1 MNTGSILLLI
11 ETTNLHSK
19 PFWTIWWFQLLV
31 VLIVATIAY
40 FSHRSKVNAIEHRV
54 GDLERQLL
62 ERNELLSYARQ
73 NEQSSRD
80 LAALESRNKSQLLS
94 KISHDIR
101 TPMTT
106 MMGMAALLN
115 ETQLN
120 TEQHEYTNTIL
131 DSGENLLKLI
141 NDILINDIL
150 EYSRFE
156 SGKELEQKDFDLRNT
171 VEEVLDVFSSKIAKQ
186 NIDLIY
192 NIDPSVPTQVAGDSM
207 RLHQILTNFVKNS
220 IRFTSKG
227 EIYIGVRLQ
236 ETSNDNRVKLEFEIR
251 DTGMGMAPEKVAQL
265 SKGFAEPVSALNT
278 NGITS
283 GVGLIICKNL
293 ITLMG
298 GAIQVESREHEGS
311 TFKFTIWLRTSL
323 QQVRSR
329 QIEMIGFENKR
340 VLIVD
345 DNVTVSAWLKKQV
358 EQWQLS
364 AATVNS
370 GEKALAMLVK
380 DPDFD
385 LVITDLVMPEMNGI
399 ELSKAIKNL
408 YPEIPIIL
416 LNRFEDESYRKHQ
429 TLFSSVIKKPI
440 RQYVLNEQ
448 IHVALRNKKRAS
460 EQNNKQKL
468 SVDFAKENPLRILV
482 AEDDVMNQKMV
493 TKVLNKLGYQP
504 HITSNGN
511 EVLEEVSLNT
521 YDVILMDVQM
531 PEMDGLEA
539 SKMIRLCL
547 SVQPTIIAMT
557 ANTLQGDRDAC
568 MRAGMDDYISKPVK
582 LEELV
587 NVLEKWAIH
596 SQQKNS

>member
-1 MNTGSILLLI
+1 MNTGSILFI
-11 ETTNLHSK
+11 IGETLPSS
-19 PFWTIWWFQLLV
+19 FWLTWWFQLLV
-31 VLIVATIAY
+31 LFAVAIALY
-40 FSHRSKVNAIEHRV
+40 LFHRSKVKAVEHRA
-54 GDLERQLL
+54 GDMERQLL
-62 ERNELLSYARQ
+62 ETRELLSYAKQ

-120 TEQHEYTNTIL
+120 TEQREYTNTIL

-171 VEEVLDVFSSKIAKQ
+171 IEEVLDVFASKSAKQ
-186 NIDLIY
+186 NIDLVYKIES
-192 NIDPSVPTQVAGDSM
+192 NVPTQVAGDAM
-207 RLHQILTNFVKNS
+207 RLHQIFTNLVKNS
-220 IRFTSKG
+220 IRFTLKG
-227 EIYIGVRLQ
+227 EIFIGARLV
-236 ETSNDNRVKLEFEIR
+236 ESSGDNRVKLEFEIR

-265 SKGFAEPVSALNT
+265 SKGFSEPVSALNT
-278 NGITS
+278 NGISS

-293 ITLMG
+293 VSLMG
-298 GAIQVESREHEGS
+298 GSIQVESKEHDGS

-323 QQVRSR
+323 QQVRSKS
-329 QIEMIGFENKR
+329 IEMTGMANKK

-345 DNVTVSAWLKKQV
+345 DNSTVASLLKNQV
-358 EQWQLS
+358 EEWKLS
-364 AATVNS
+364 ATAVTS
-370 GEKALAMLVK
+370 GKKALALFAK
-380 DPDFD
+380 DSDYD
-385 LVITDLVMPEMNGI
+385 LVITDMHMPEMNGV
-399 ELSKAIKNL
+399 ELSQAIKS
-408 YPEIPIIL
+408 ISSDTPIIL
-416 LNRFEDESYRKHQ
+416 LNKFEDESYKKHLG
-429 TLFSSVIKKPI
+429 LFSSVIKKPI
-440 RQYVLNEQ
+440 RQHILNEQ
-448 IHVALRNKKRAS
+448 ILVALRNKNKAG
-460 EQNNKQKL
+460 EQNSKQKL
-468 SVDFAKENPLRILV
+468 SVDFAKENPLKILI
-482 AEDDVMNQKMV
+482 AEDDLMNQKMV
-493 TKVLNKLGYQP
+493 IKVLNKLGYEP
-504 HITSNGN
+504 TMTSNGN
-511 EVLEEVSLNT
+511 EVLEEVSLNN
-521 YDVILMDVQM
+521 YDIILMDVQM

-539 SKMIRLCL
+539 TKMIRLCL

-582 LEELV
+582 LEDLV
-587 NVLEKWAIH
+587 NVLEKWSLH

>member
-1 MNTGSILLLI
+1 MNIGSIVFIIGDALPTPIWL
-11 ETTNLHSK
+11 T
-19 PFWTIWWFQLLV
+19 WWFQLFVVTLV
-31 VLIVATIAY
+31 AVGAY
-40 FSHRSKVNAIEHRV
+40 LFHRSKVNEIEHRV

-62 ERNELLSYARQ
+62 ERSELLSYAKQ

-120 TEQHEYTNTIL
+120 PEQHEYTNTIL

-171 VEEVLDVFSSKIAKQ
+171 VEEVLDVFASKAAKQ

-192 NIDPSVPTQVAGDSM
+192 NIDHDVPTQVVGDAM
-207 RLHQILTNFVKNS
+207 RLHQILTNLMKNS
-220 IRFTSKG
+220 IRFTLHG
-227 EIYIGVRLQ
+227 EVFIAVHFVKA
-236 ETSNDNRVKLEFEIR
+236 SDDNRVMLEFEIR
-251 DTGMGMAPEKVAQL
+251 DTGMGMTPEKVAQL
-265 SKGFAEPVSALNT
+265 SKGFSEPVSALNT

-293 ITLMG
+293 ISLMG
-298 GAIQVESREHEGS
+298 GSIQVQSKEHEGS
-311 TFKFTIWLRTSL
+311 VFKFSIWLRTSL
-323 QQVRSR
+323 QQVRSKH
-329 QIEMIGFENKR
+329 IDMVSFESKR

-345 DNVTVSAWLKKQV
+345 DNSTVNAWLKKQV
-358 EQWQLS
+358 DQWKLS
-364 AATVNS
+364 GTAVGS
-370 GEKALAMLVK
+370 GEKALALLVK
-380 DPDFD
+380 DPDYD
-385 LVITDLVMPEMNGI
+385 LVITDLEMPDMNGI
-399 ELSKAIKNL
+399 ALSKAIKSL
-408 YPEIPIIL
+408 YPDLPIIL
-416 LNRFEDESYRKHQ
+416 LNKFGDERHKKHLE
-429 TLFSSVIKKPI
+429 LFSSVIKKPI

-448 IHVALRNKKRAS
+448 IHVALRNRHKVNEPSKS
-460 EQNNKQKL
+460 KL
-468 SVDFAKENPLRILV
+468 SADFAKENPLRILI
-482 AEDDVMNQKMV
+482 AEDDAMNQKMV
-493 TKVLNKLGYQP
+493 IKVLNKLGYEP
-504 HITSNGN
+504 HMTSNGN
-511 EVLEEVSLNT
+511 EVLEEVSLNN

-539 SKMIRLCL
+539 TKMIRLCL

-582 LEELV
+582 LEDLV
-587 NVLEKWAIH
+587 NVLEKWSLH
-596 SQQKNS
+596 SQQKNI

>member
-1 MNTGSILLLI
+1 MNIVSIVFIIGDVLP
-11 ETTNLHSK
+11 S
-19 PFWTIWWFQLLV
+19 PFWLAWWFQLLV
-31 VLIVATIAY
+31 VIVVAVAAY
-40 FSHRSKVNAIEHRV
+40 LFHRSKVNEIEHRV

-62 ERNELLSYARQ
+62 ERNELLSYAKQ

-171 VEEVLDVFSSKIAKQ
+171 VEEVLDIFASKAAKQ

-192 NIDPSVPTQVAGDSM
+192 NIDSEVPTQVVGDAM
-207 RLHQILTNFVKNS
+207 RLHQILTNVVKNS
-220 IRFTSKG
+220 VRFTLHG
-227 EIYIGVRLQ
+227 EVFIAVHLI
-236 ETSNDNRVKLEFEIR
+236 ESSEDNRVKLEFEIR
-251 DTGMGMAPEKVAQL
+251 DTGMGMTSEKVAQL
-265 SKGFAEPVSALNT
+265 SKGFSEPVSALNT

-293 ITLMG
+293 VSLMG
-298 GAIQVESREHEGS
+298 GSIQVQSKEHHGS
-311 TFKFTIWLRTSL
+311 VFKFSIWLRTSL
-323 QQVRSR
+323 QQVRSKH
-329 QIEMIGFENKR
+329 IEMVSFGAKK

-345 DNVTVSAWLKKQV
+345 DNSTVNTWLKKQV
-358 EQWQLS
+358 DQWKLS
-364 AATVNS
+364 ATAIDS
-370 GEKALAMLVK
+370 GEKALALLVK
-380 DPDFD
+380 DPDYD
-385 LVITDLVMPEMNGI
+385 LVITDLEMPDMNGI
-399 ELSKAIKNL
+399 ELSKAIKSL
-408 YPEIPIIL
+408 YPDVPIIL
-416 LNRFEDESYRKHQ
+416 LNKFEDERHKKHLE
-429 TLFSSVIKKPI
+429 LFSSVIKKPI

-448 IHVALRNKKRAS
+448 IHVALRNKNKVN
-460 EQNNKQKL
+460 EPNNKQKL
-468 SVDFAKENPLRILV
+468 SVDFAKENPLRILI
-482 AEDDVMNQKMV
+482 AEDDAMNQKMV
-493 TKVLNKLGYQP
+493 IKVLNKLGYEP
-504 HITSNGN
+504 HMTSNGN
-511 EVLEEVSLNT
+511 EVLEEVSLNN

-539 SKMIRLCL
+539 TKMIRLCL

-582 LEELV
+582 LEDLV
-587 NVLEKWAIH
+587 NVLEKWSLH
-596 SQQKNS
+596 SQQKNM

>member
-1 MNTGSILLLI
+1 MSTGSILFIFGDSL
-11 ETTNLHSK
+11 SS
-19 PFWTIWWFQLLV
+19 PFWLTWWFQLLAL
-31 VLIVATIAY
+31 LIVAVVPY
-40 FSHRSKVNAIEHRV
+40 FVHRSKVKAAEHRA

-62 ERNELLSYARQ
+62 ETKELLSYAKQ

-120 TEQHEYTNTIL
+120 SEQHEYTNTIL

-171 VEEVLDVFSSKIAKQ
+171 VEEVLDVFASKSAKQ
-186 NIDLIY
+186 NVDLIY
-192 NIDPSVPTQVAGDSM
+192 NIDKNVPVQVVGDAM

-220 IRFTSKG
+220 IRFTLRG
-227 EIYIGVRLQ
+227 EIFIGIHLK
-236 ETSNDNRVKLEFEIR
+236 ETSNDNRVKLGFEIR
-251 DTGMGMAPEKVAQL
+251 DTGMGMTPEKIAQL
-265 SKGFAEPVSALNT
+265 SRGFAEPVSALNT

-293 ITLMG
+293 VALMG
-298 GAIQVESREHEGS
+298 GSIEVDSKEHDGS
-311 TFKFTIWLRTSL
+311 TFRFSIWLRTSL

-329 QIEMIGFENKR
+329 SVEMVGMGSKR

-345 DNVTVSAWLKKQV
+345 DNPTVCGLMKNQLEEWKLKS
-358 EQWQLS
+358 LS
-364 AATVNS
+364 VNS
-370 GEKALAMLVK
+370 GAEALHLLAS
-380 DPDFD
+380 DSDFD
-385 LVITDLVMPEMNGI
+385 LLIVDMQMPEMNGI
-399 ELSKAIKNL
+399 ELSQAVKAV
-408 YPEIPIIL
+408 YPDLPIIL
-416 LNRFEDESYRKHQ
+416 LNKFEDESHKKHLA
-429 TLFSSVIKKPI
+429 LFSSVLKKPV
-440 RQYVLNEQ
+440 RQHVLNEQ
-448 IHVALRNKKRAS
+448 ILVALRNKNKTS
-460 EQNNKQKL
+460 EQSNKQKL
-468 SVDFAKENPLRILV
+468 SADFAKENPLRILI
-482 AEDDVMNQKMV
+482 AEDDAMNQKMV
-493 TKVLNKLGYQP
+493 IKVLNKLGYEP
-504 HITSNGN
+504 HMTSNGN
-511 EVLEEVSLNT
+511 EVLEEVSLNN
-521 YDVILMDVQM
+521 YDIILMDVQM

-539 SKMIRLCL
+539 TKMIRLCL

-582 LEELV
+582 LEDLV
-587 NVLEKWAIH
+587 NVLEKWSLH